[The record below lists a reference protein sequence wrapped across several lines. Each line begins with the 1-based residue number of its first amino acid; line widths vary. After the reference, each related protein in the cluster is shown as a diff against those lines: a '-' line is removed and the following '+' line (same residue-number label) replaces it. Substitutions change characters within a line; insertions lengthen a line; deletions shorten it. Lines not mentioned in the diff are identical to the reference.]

1 MFLTTKDYM
10 MSFYSFLRSLLFL
23 LDPEIAHRITIN
35 YLKMVRSKK
44 PESYNVLRSNVF
56 GLNFPNPVGIAAGFD
71 KNAEVAENLI
81 NLGFGFSEVGT
92 VTPNPQPG
100 NPKPRIFRLKDDEAI
115 INRLGFNSDGF
126 DQVKTRLGKISDSI
140 VGVNIGANKDSKD
153 FSEDYIKGIKFFSTL
168 ASYITINISS
178 PNTPGLR
185 KLEVLENLDV
195 LLDKINNLHKEDLLI
210 KIPILLKISPDLESD
225 NLKYLCDKVL
235 SSEIDGLIISNTTV
249 ARNSITSNLAQEGG
263 LSGRPLFKSSTLQL
277 RKVYKYTNGEIPL
290 VGVGGIDSAEKAY
303 EKIKNGASLVQL
315 YTGLVYNGPKLIK
328 NINKDLSI
336 LIEKDGYNNISEAI
350 GVEVN

>member
-1 MFLTTKDYM
+1 

-35 YLKMVRSKK
+35 YLKMIRTKK
-44 PESYNVLRSNVF
+44 PKSYNVLRSNVF

-92 VTPNPQPG
+92 VTPSPQPG

-126 DQVKTRLGKISDSI
+126 DQVKTRLGKINDSI

-153 FSEDYIKGIKFFSTL
+153 FSEDYIRGIKFFSTL

-210 KIPILLKISPDLESD
+210 KIPILLKISPDLEYD

-249 ARNSITSNLAQEGG
+249 ARNSITSKLAQEGG

>member
-1 MFLTTKDYM
+1 M

-35 YLKMVRSKK
+35 YLKTVSSKK

-126 DQVKTRLGKISDSI
+126 DQVKTRLGKINDSI

-153 FSEDYIKGIKFFSTL
+153 FSEDYIRGIKFFSTL

>member
-1 MFLTTKDYM
+1 

-44 PESYNVLRSNVF
+44 PKSYNVLRSNVF

-126 DQVKTRLGKISDSI
+126 DQVKTRLGKINDSI

-153 FSEDYIKGIKFFSTL
+153 FSEDYIRGIKFFSTL

-225 NLKYLCDKVL
+225 NLKYLCEKVL

>member
-1 MFLTTKDYM
+1 

-126 DQVKTRLGKISDSI
+126 DQVKTRLGKINDSI

-185 KLEVLENLDV
+185 KLELLENLDV

>member
-1 MFLTTKDYM
+1 

-126 DQVKTRLGKISDSI
+126 DQVKTRLGKINDSI

-153 FSEDYIKGIKFFSTL
+153 FSEDYIRGIKFFSTL

-185 KLEVLENLDV
+185 KLELLENLDV

-210 KIPILLKISPDLESD
+210 KIPILLKISPDLEYD
-225 NLKYLCDKVL
+225 NLKYLCDQVL

-249 ARNSITSNLAQEGG
+249 ARNSITSKLAQEGG

>member
-1 MFLTTKDYM
+1 

-126 DQVKTRLGKISDSI
+126 DQVKTRLGKINDSI

>member
-1 MFLTTKDYM
+1 

-35 YLKMVRSKK
+35 YLKMVSSKK

-126 DQVKTRLGKISDSI
+126 DQVKTRLGKINDSI

-336 LIEKDGYNNISEAI
+336 SYRKRWI
-350 GVEVN
+350 